1 MDKKHA
7 EAIIKGLTDKE
18 KRRDWLQFLHYI
30 PQGYDQN
37 IEDIAHDFC
46 FKKGFNVL
54 LVTDRQRRNEAVC
67 VACGH
72 MVELPKGVKHKDDCK
87 CPVCGCAGE
96 VVHAWRRQGMER
108 RGYFLYFQKAD
119 YDKTL
124 VTCRGIYFNMYL
136 AVGQGDPVPCY
147 AFEDHSYMLF
157 TPNGVDHRSV
167 HDYIGYS
174 ISYNKHKSAFTR
186 FSNYWN
192 AGGYFMSR
200 GVPDM
205 NLGIALGSLFDS
217 IKGTCLEHCQADYMI
232 ELDGDII
239 KYLEFY
245 LKHPKTELI
254 IKNGLS
260 RLIVDKMVEKKKV
273 AVNWRAKT
281 MTGFL
286 RLPHLGRKEKQY
298 LKGLAGYIGGNWL
311 SVMQDYVT
319 GHPERS
325 ITDLPSN
332 PSLVNEFEIRDNL
345 LERLR
350 AINGYGITT
359 PKVFKYLGN
368 CIKSSRRLNMS
379 DALIYWSDYLASAV
393 ELELDLRDTAIMYPN
408 NLKRAHDNLV
418 SQLKLRAN
426 ELLDKKIAE
435 TLENREKLS
444 YQSVKYFCRPAKDT
458 EELVAEGSALH
469 HCVGTYAEKYAAGK
483 TNIVFVRAME
493 APDDPLVTME
503 ISPENEVIQVRA
515 DRNRTP
521 EPEILAFVEEYK
533 AEVLA
538 NLRKGR
544 KAA

>member
-18 KRRDWLQFLHYI
+18 KRRDWLQFLRYI

-72 MVELPKGVKHKDDCK
+72 MVELPEGVKHKDACK

-108 RGYFLYFQKAD
+108 RGFFLYFQKAD

-136 AVGQGDPVPCY
+136 AVGQGDPAPCY

-200 GVPDM
+200 GVPEM

-232 ELDGDII
+232 ELDGDIV

-254 IKNGLS
+254 VKNGLS
-260 RLIVDKMVEKKKV
+260 RLIVDKIVEKKSGP
-273 AVNWRAKT
+273 VNWRAKT

-298 LKGLAGYIGGNWL
+298 LKGLAGCIGGNWL

-325 ITDLPSN
+325 ITDLPSDH
-332 PSLVNEFEIRDNL
+332 SLINEFEIRDDL
-345 LERLR
+345 LDRLR

-359 PKVFKYLGN
+359 PKVFKYLGS
-368 CIKSSRRLNMS
+368 CIMSSRRLNMS
-379 DALIYWSDYLASAV
+379 DALTYWSDYLYSAV
-393 ELELDLRDTAIMYPN
+393 ERELDLRDTAIMYPN
-408 NLKRAHDNLV
+408 NLRRAHDNLV

-426 ELLDKKIAE
+426 ALLNKKIAE

-444 YQSVKYFCRPAKDT
+444 YQSGKYFCRPAKDT
-458 EELVAEGSALH
+458 EELIAEGSALH

-483 TNIVFVRAME
+483 TNIVLVRAME
-493 APDDPLVTME
+493 APDAPLVTME

-521 EPEILAFVEEYK
+521 KPEILAFVEEYK
-533 AEVLA
+533 AKVLA